1 MVLDYSHFDNIGDD
15 DEELVQQIKKTK
27 EYSKPENSLDTH
39 VARGILND
47 ELMHNVMSELHV
59 KTDRDEKLKLDE
71 KDSVNLLTFITLQ
84 ANYGKDGKE
93 LTDNTPRE
101 KPIIDFLQRGTV
113 PKSSVLLA
121 MMWAIQKRIDKSGRP
136 QTETDPLK
144 PPPWRAQH
152 STRHRKTGL
161 GQIVLLRAQEESN
174 RGPFAT
180 RYFARELAK
189 ERFDKYAAKAS
200 AEETAWRYGDA
211 PPWRNYTPMPVQE
224 KLDSFAINYRDPFYD
239 LCDQGYGKWMLVGA
253 CLILIAVVKV
263 NDYVNGRGE
272 AAPGSEIHGIPAD
285 VKAAA
290 ASFVG
295 VHDEV

>member
-59 KTDRDEKLKLDE
+59 KTDRDEKLKIDE

-144 PPPWRAQH
+144 NLL
-152 STRHRKTGL
+152 L
-161 GQIVLLRAQEESN
+161 GALNTLLGIAKQGSAKSCFYELKKN
-174 RGPFAT
+174 PTGPFAT

-239 LCDQGYGKWMLVGA
+239 LCEAGYGKWMLVGA

-263 NDYVNGRGE
+263 NDYMNGRGE